1 VSRAGRLLGIVAAAC
16 AAAPS
21 CAYYNTLYNARLKFA
36 EAQDLA
42 RQADPEREKIS
53 PQEERLYTESFEKAA
68 RVVKFHPESKWVDD
82 ALLLMGRASFEK
94 GDFSTALRKFDEVL
108 TLYPESEL
116 IGETLLMKGRT
127 LIEAKDYDAGTQ
139 ALSRA
144 LEVNDE
150 EFRDDVAYFLGVVQH
165 ERGEIDE
172 ALAAYAEVVN
182 GYRKSEWFS
191 EAGLA
196 AGDIETERGRLE
208 AAEGYFEK
216 VRRHG
221 PTLEDRYHGGMRK
234 GEALLA
240 RGEYARA
247 RTTFRDVADRVVD
260 QDDRGRALLM
270 EGRAAAASGDA
281 DEARRIFRGILVDY
295 EHREAAADA
304 QLAMAEMQDEAGN
317 LAEAL
322 AEYELVK
329 EQGTGH
335 PAWQKATARRT
346 EIQRVLDLR
355 SAVAESTEVDRDK
368 NRFLL
373 AEQLLERIGDVQGAL
388 AEYESLARESPES
401 EWGAR
406 ALFAQ
411 AWILE
416 HRLDRPGAADTVFF
430 TLANHHSGT
439 EADAF
444 ARRRLG
450 YPVWRVEEVDT
461 PPVQFLREESDEAPK
476 ETVLSRVEPRAV
488 PLPAGVDQVKV
499 WIRVH
504 VGPDGAAADA
514 KVAKSGGAEFDEAA
528 LEAAKASRFLAPS
541 DGGPEYTVMEFEFP
555 SRPAPAGDEPSAAER
570 DAMLDARDAAAD
582 SAAANST
589 AADSAAAA
597 VDSTAAPPDSIPQP
611 GTAAFRDRLLRQ
623 RLQRDGDDGD
633 S

>member
-1 VSRAGRLLGIVAAAC
+1 LSGAGRFLWLVGAAGIC
-16 AAAPS
+16 LSS
-21 CAYYNTLYNARLKFA
+21 CAYFNTLYNARLKFA

-42 RQADPEREKIS
+42 RKADPEREKIS
-53 PQEERLYTESFEKAA
+53 PQEERLYTEAFEKAA

-82 ALLLMGRASFEK
+82 ALLLMGKASFEK
-94 GDFSTALRKFDEVL
+94 GDYSTALRKFDEVL
-108 TLYPESEL
+108 TFYPESEL
-116 IGETLLMKGRT
+116 TGETLLMKGRT
-127 LIEAKDYDAGTQ
+127 LIQAKDYDTGIEE
-139 ALSRA
+139 LSRA
-144 LEVNDE
+144 VEANDD
-150 EFRDDVAYFLGVVQH
+150 EFRDDVAYFLGVVHH
-165 ERGEIDE
+165 ERGNLDE
-172 ALAAYAEVVN
+172 ALAAYADVVSR
-182 GYRKSEWFS
+182 YRKSEWFA

-196 AGDIETERGRLE
+196 AGDIEVDRGHAE
-208 AAEGYFEK
+208 AAVGFFEQ

-221 PTLEDRYHGGMRK
+221 RTLENRYHGGMRK
-234 GEALLA
+234 GEALLSLK
-240 RGEYARA
+240 EYARA
-247 RTTFRDVADRVVD
+247 RTTFRDTADRVIDV
-260 QDDRGRALLM
+260 DDRGHALLM
-270 EGRAAAASGDA
+270 EGRAAAAAGDA
-281 DEARRIFRGILVDY
+281 DEARRIFRSILVDY

-304 QLAMAEMQDEAGN
+304 QLAMAEMLDEAGN

-335 PAWQKATARRT
+335 PAWQKATARRS

-355 SAVAESTEVDRDK
+355 AAVAESTEVDRDK

-373 AEQLLERIGDVQGAL
+373 AEQLLERIGDVEGAL
-388 AEYESLARESPES
+388 AEYDALSKESPDT

-406 ALFAQ
+406 ALFAR

-461 PPVQFLREESDEAPK
+461 PPVQFLREESDDAPK

-499 WIRVH
+499 WVRVH
-504 VGPDGAAADA
+504 VAPDGAAADA

-555 SRPAPAGDEPSAAER
+555 SRPAPVGDEPSAAER
-570 DAMLDARDAAAD
+570 DAMLDARDA
-582 SAAANST
+582 

-623 RLQRDGDDGD
+623 RLQRDGDDGE